1 MREGQGDGDKEKKGS
16 FSLKPRN
23 RSRYHEDDDDYGRN
37 KKTEAQRGRQIHL
50 NLLSLLGETDIR
62 GVKKYQVGEKGGMG
76 PWAFSV
82 PLILASAL
90 GLLLNIY
97 VLLVVLGLGKQ
108 TQQQQTAN
116 TLLLIHLG
124 AVEAAVCLILLIFTT
139 APWPVAGTWC
149 VFHGFLLAL
158 LHPVALWTVT
168 GLNCDRYYAIAA
180 PLHYAALVS
189 PRRVIVGLAASWA
202 GALLLCLPPFS
213 GLVPP
218 YRYSPG
224 LGCCAP
230 DFGNGSWGSAAALY
244 GAVYAIVGLALPAIL
259 VTVCNLRVLGIAR
272 YHRHRIASA
281 IYEVTLSAQ
290 VTITHQRNP
299 FFVPTVTAPSA
310 GGPPRFHSAAST
322 VMQLVGSLY
331 LLYFPYCGLILWEA
345 CGAGNQHRLQAYP
358 RLASLA
364 SLLLACSPPING
376 LLYGLKSQT
385 LKRSVQNYWRKKAT
399 KSELQQ
405 EIQARTPSVAGSR
418 RPSGSGTGSL
428 FPFPPLQR
436 RLSEAL
442 LAIGSCRSGN
452 SIEHGNLGFHRTRLQ
467 PAASCNTLRVPT
479 TESGESGK
487 LVRSSAS
494 AASLMGAHYRG
505 DFAGTDGGTGC
516 SMAMNETP
524 RRSPRILITR
534 ACSEE
539 SQDGGSPLLRKSY
552 LPNSAHPPCEKRR
565 WRYCSTGSDSSTGSS
580 ETNIWTTGVAQK
592 MIKNNLKNTTDAW
605 PVSRRL
611 LRGKTLE
618 EDTLSTVIRP
628 NNNNSE
634 SSDTTDTTATTTTM
648 TLPIKTQAVEND
660 EDVET
665 RTGKKLIKN
674 VEDKDRSESENSWS
688 SVEEIEMKEVI
699 EKREE
704 KQVRRKDDEQRS
716 KDRQKLKSSRKKAK
730 IARDSEGS
738 EDREDTAQLR
748 PLLTPSS

>member
-1 MREGQGDGDKEKKGS
+1 
-16 FSLKPRN
+16 
-23 RSRYHEDDDDYGRN
+23 
-37 KKTEAQRGRQIHL
+37 
-50 NLLSLLGETDIR
+50 
-62 GVKKYQVGEKGGMG
+62 MG
-76 PWAFSV
+76 PWAFGV
-82 PLILASAL
+82 ILILVSTL
-90 GLLLNIY
+90 GLLLNGYI
-97 VLLVVLGLGKQ
+97 LLVVFGLGKQ

-124 AVEAAVCLILLIFTT
+124 AVEAAVCLILLIFATGS
-139 APWPVAGTWC
+139 WPAAGTWC
-149 VFHGFLLAL
+149 VLHGFLLAL

-180 PLHYAALVS
+180 PLHYTALVS
-189 PRRVIVGLAASWA
+189 PRRVVVGLVASWT

-218 YRYSPG
+218 YSYSPG

-230 DFGNGSWGSAAALY
+230 DFGNGTWGSAAALY
-244 GAVYAIVGLALPAIL
+244 GAVYAILGLGLPAVL

-345 CGAGNQHRLQAYP
+345 CGAGNQHRLHAHP

-385 LKRSVQNYWRKKAT
+385 LRRSVQNYWRKKAT

-418 RPSGSGTGSL
+418 RPSGSGNTSF

-442 LAIGSCRSGN
+442 LALGSCRTGDSFESN
-452 SIEHGNLGFHRTRLQ
+452 NLGFQRGRLQ
-467 PAASCNTLRVPT
+467 PAVSCNTLRVPT
-479 TESGESGK
+479 TESGEPSK
-487 LVRSSAS
+487 LVRASAS
-494 AASLMGAHYRG
+494 AASLMGPHYRS
-505 DFAGTDGGTGC
+505 DFIGADLGAGC
-516 SMAMNETP
+516 SIAMCETP
-524 RRSPRILITR
+524 KRSPRILITR
-534 ACSEE
+534 AYSEE
-539 SQDGGSPLLRKSY
+539 SQDGGSPLLRKS
-552 LPNSAHPPCEKRR
+552 LNSNSNPPPGEKRR
-565 WRYCSTGSDSSTGSS
+565 WRHCSTGSESSTGSS
-580 ETNIWTTGVAQK
+580 DASVWTTGVAPK
-592 MIKNNLKNTTDAW
+592 YGKGNGKNSGW
-605 PVSRRL
+605 SSRRYV
-611 LRGKTLE
+611 RGKNLE
-618 EDTLSTVIRP
+618 EGALTTAIRP
-628 NNNNSE
+628 NNNSE
-634 SSDTTDTTATTTTM
+634 SSDTTDTTTATTTTT
-648 TLPIKTQAVEND
+648 TLLKSLAMESGEQNEREKEKIN
-660 EDVET
+660 
-665 RTGKKLIKN
+665 GNMKKR
-674 VEDKDRSESENSWS
+674 EFSESESSWS
-688 SVEEIEMKEVI
+688 SVEEIEAKVERNDEDDNLEKSKEDSQT
-699 EKREE
+699 KSPRGKSKSNNRELE
-704 KQVRRKDDEQRS
+704 N
-716 KDRQKLKSSRKKAK
+716 
-730 IARDSEGS
+730 S
-738 EDREDTAQLR
+738 EDREEAAQLR

>member
-1 MREGQGDGDKEKKGS
+1 M
-16 FSLKPRN
+16 
-23 RSRYHEDDDDYGRN
+23 
-37 KKTEAQRGRQIHL
+37 
-50 NLLSLLGETDIR
+50 
-62 GVKKYQVGEKGGMG
+62 V
-76 PWAFSV
+76 PWAFGV
-82 PLILASAL
+82 PLVLVSAL
-90 GLLLNIY
+90 GLLLNGY
-97 VLLVVLGLGKQ
+97 VLLVVLGLSKQ

-139 APWPVAGTWC
+139 GSWPIAGTWC
-149 VFHGFLLAL
+149 VLHGFLLAL

-189 PRRVIVGLAASWA
+189 PRRVAVGLAASWT
-202 GALLLCLPPFS
+202 GALFLCVLPFW

-230 DFGNGSWGSAAALY
+230 DFGNDSWGLAAVLY
-244 GAVYAIVGLALPAIL
+244 GAVYAILGLALPAVL

-310 GGPPRFHSAAST
+310 VSPPRFHSAAST

-331 LLYFPYCGLILWEA
+331 LLYFPYCGLILWEV
-345 CGAGNQHRLQAYP
+345 CGVGNQPHFYDHP
-358 RLASLA
+358 KLASLA

-385 LKRSVQNYWRKKAT
+385 LRRSVQNYWRKKAT
-399 KSELQQ
+399 KSELQH
-405 EIQARTPSVAGSR
+405 EIQARTPSAAGSR
-418 RPSGSGTGSL
+418 RPSGSGTGSF

-442 LAIGSCRSGN
+442 LALGSCRTGN
-452 SIEHGNLGFHRTRLQ
+452 SFDSNNLGFHRGRLQ

-479 TESGESGK
+479 SESGESSK

-494 AASLMGAHYRG
+494 AASLMGPHYRS
-505 DFAGTDGGTGC
+505 DFIGTDASTGC
-516 SMAMNETP
+516 SIAMNETP

-539 SQDGGSPLLRKSY
+539 SQDGGSPLLRKPFLANA
-552 LPNSAHPPCEKRR
+552 LPCDKRR
-565 WRYCSTGSDSSTGSS
+565 WRHCSTGSDSSTGSS
-580 ETNIWTTGVAQK
+580 EASVWTTGVAQK
-592 MIKNNLKNTTDAW
+592 LAKANAKHASDMW
-605 PVSRRL
+605 PASRRFA
-611 LRGKTLE
+611 RGKNLE
-618 EDTLSTVIRP
+618 EGAVLVNARP
-628 NNNNSE
+628 SNNSE
-634 SSDTTDTTATTTTM
+634 SSDTTDTTATTTTTTM
-648 TLPIKTQAVEND
+648 PTKPLSLENGCYR
-660 EDVET
+660 EKQKEEMNG
-665 RTGKKLIKN
+665 RKK
-674 VEDKDRSESENSWS
+674 ERERSESDNSWS
-688 SVEEIEMKEVI
+688 SVDEIESKEMAEKCMEEDNPENI
-699 EKREE
+699 EEEAEEE
-704 KQVRRKDDEQRS
+704 KCKQLRRKS
-716 KDRQKLKSSRKKAK
+716 KTIRKADVPQDCK
-730 IARDSEGS
+730 E
-738 EDREDTAQLR
+738 TAQRR
-748 PLLTPSS
+748 PLLTSSS

>member
-1 MREGQGDGDKEKKGS
+1 
-16 FSLKPRN
+16 
-23 RSRYHEDDDDYGRN
+23 
-37 KKTEAQRGRQIHL
+37 
-50 NLLSLLGETDIR
+50 
-62 GVKKYQVGEKGGMG
+62 MG
-76 PWAFSV
+76 PWAFV
-82 PLILASAL
+82 LLILVSAL
-90 GLLLNIY
+90 GLFLNGY
-97 VLLVVLGLGKQ
+97 VLLVLGLGKQ

-139 APWPVAGTWC
+139 GSWPFADTWC
-149 VFHGFLLAL
+149 VLHGFLLAL

-189 PRRVIVGLAASWA
+189 PRRVVVGLVASWT

-218 YRYSPG
+218 YKYNPG

-230 DFGNGSWGSAAALY
+230 DFGNGAWGTAAALY
-244 GAVYAIVGLALPAIL
+244 GAVYAILSLGLPAIL

-345 CGAGNQHRLQAYP
+345 CSAGNQPRHHAYP
-358 RLASLA
+358 RLAESLA

-385 LKRSVQNYWRKKAT
+385 LRRSVQNYWRKKAT

-418 RPSGSGTGSL
+418 RPSGSGNASF

-436 RLSEAL
+436 RLSETL
-442 LAIGSCRSGN
+442 LALGSYRTGSSFESN
-452 SIEHGNLGFHRTRLQ
+452 NFGFQRGRLQ

-479 TESGESGK
+479 TESGEPNNSVK
-487 LVRSSAS
+487 ASAS
-494 AASLMGAHYRG
+494 AANLMGPHYRS
-505 DFAGTDGGTGC
+505 DFIGAELGAGC
-516 SMAMNETP
+516 SIAMCEIP
-524 RRSPRILITR
+524 KKSPRILITR
-534 ACSEE
+534 AYSEE
-539 SQDGGSPLLRKSY
+539 SQDGESPLLRK
-552 LPNSAHPPCEKRR
+552 PFNSNTNLPPCEKRR
-565 WRYCSTGSDSSTGSS
+565 WRHCSIGSESSTESS
-580 ETNIWTTGVAQK
+580 DASVWTTGVAPK
-592 MIKNNLKNTTDAW
+592 YVKGNAKNSADGW
-605 PVSRRL
+605 SSRR
-611 LRGKTLE
+611 GAHDENLE
-618 EDTLSTVIRP
+618 EGALSTAVRP
-628 NNNNSE
+628 NNNSE
-634 SSDTTDTTATTTTM
+634 SSDTTTDTTTATTTT
-648 TLPIKTQAVEND
+648 TLLKSLAIENGGQNKRD
-660 EDVET
+660 KEKINGNT
-665 RTGKKLIKN
+665 KKG
-674 VEDKDRSESENSWS
+674 EYSESESSWS
-688 SVEEIEMKEVI
+688 SVEEIETKAVTERDDEDDNLERAKE
-699 EKREE
+699 ELQTRLP
-704 KQVRRKDDEQRS
+704 RRKS
-716 KDRQKLKSSRKKAK
+716 KSGNCEPEVA
-730 IARDSEGS
+730 
-738 EDREDTAQLR
+738 EDREEAAQLR
-748 PLLTPSS
+748 PLLTSSS

>member
-1 MREGQGDGDKEKKGS
+1 
-16 FSLKPRN
+16 
-23 RSRYHEDDDDYGRN
+23 
-37 KKTEAQRGRQIHL
+37 
-50 NLLSLLGETDIR
+50 
-62 GVKKYQVGEKGGMG
+62 MG
-76 PWAFSV
+76 PWAFGV
-82 PLILASAL
+82 PLILGCAL
-90 GLLLNIY
+90 GLLINIY
-97 VLLVVLGLGKQ
+97 VLFVVVGLGKQ

-139 APWPVAGTWC
+139 TPWPVPGGSWC
-149 VFHGFLLAL
+149 VFNGFLLAL

-180 PLHYAALVS
+180 PLHYTALVS
-189 PRRVIVGLAASWA
+189 PKRVIVGLVASWT
-202 GALLLCLPPFS
+202 GAILLCLPPFS

-230 DFGNGSWGSAAALY
+230 DFGNGSWGTAAALY
-244 GAVYAIVGLALPAIL
+244 GAIYAILGLALPAIL

-331 LLYFPYCGLILWEA
+331 LLYFPYCGFILWES
-345 CGAGNQHRLQAYP
+345 CGAGNQNRVQAHP

-364 SLLLACSPPING
+364 SLLLAYSPPING

-385 LKRSVQNYWRKKAT
+385 LRRSVQNYWRKKAT

-418 RPSGSGTGSL
+418 RPSGSGTVGSF

-442 LAIGSCRSGN
+442 LAIGNCRSGN
-452 SIEHGNLGFHRTRLQ
+452 SIEQGNIQFHRTRLQ
-467 PAASCNTLRVPT
+467 PAASCNTLRVPSM
-479 TESGESGK
+479 ESGESGK

-494 AASLMGAHYRG
+494 AASLMGPHYRG
-505 DFAGTDGGTGC
+505 DFPGNEIGTNRSIST
-516 SMAMNETP
+516 NETP

-539 SQDGGSPLLRKSY
+539 SQDGGSPLRKSY
-552 LPNSAHPPCEKRR
+552 FPNSAHPPCEN
-565 WRYCSTGSDSSTGSS
+565 GDIVVP
-580 ETNIWTTGVAQK
+580 EAIVVLEVAKLMFGQLEWHKK
-592 MIKNNLKNTTDAW
+592 MGKNNVKNMTDIW
-605 PVSRRL
+605 PTSRRL
-611 LRGKTLE
+611 IRVKTLE
-618 EDTLSTVIRP
+618 EDSLSIGIRP
-628 NNNNSE
+628 NNNSE
-634 SSDTTDTTATTTTM
+634 SSDTTDTTATTTTT
-648 TLPIKTQAVEND
+648 TLPIKTGTLEED
-660 EDVET
+660 EEET
-665 RTGKKLIKN
+665 NTRRRRKESRKK
-674 VEDKDRSESENSWS
+674 EDRVVDQSESENSWS
-688 SVEEIEMKEVI
+688 SSVEEIEMKQVI
-699 EKREE
+699 EKNKIVLGDEGDDGVGEE
-704 KQVRRKDDEQRS
+704 DRLKSRKSRRKKRITPCPS
-716 KDRQKLKSSRKKAK
+716 KD
-730 IARDSEGS
+730 S
-738 EDREDTAQLR
+738 EDRDDDAQLR

>member
-1 MREGQGDGDKEKKGS
+1 MYLCTTVILKGK
-16 FSLKPRN
+16 F
-23 RSRYHEDDDDYGRN
+23 E
-37 KKTEAQRGRQIHL
+37 
-50 NLLSLLGETDIR
+50 ETN
-62 GVKKYQVGEKGGMG
+62 QVGEKGGMG
-76 PWAFSV
+76 PWAFGV
-82 PLILASAL
+82 PLILGCAL
-90 GLLLNIY
+90 GLIINIY

-139 APWPVAGTWC
+139 TPWPVAGSSWC

-180 PLHYAALVS
+180 PLHYTALVS
-189 PRRVIVGLAASWA
+189 PKRVIVGLAASWT
-202 GALLLCLPPFS
+202 GAILLCLPPFS

-230 DFGNGSWGSAAALY
+230 DFGNGSWGTAAALY
-244 GAVYAIVGLALPAIL
+244 GAIYAILGLALPAIL

-331 LLYFPYCGLILWEA
+331 LLYFPYCGFILWES
-345 CGAGNQHRLQAYP
+345 CGAGNQNRVQAHP

-364 SLLLACSPPING
+364 SVLLACSPPING

-385 LKRSVQNYWRKKAT
+385 LRRSVQNYWRKKAT

-442 LAIGSCRSGN
+442 LAIGNCRSGN
-452 SIEHGNLGFHRTRLQ
+452 SIEQGNIHFHRTRLQ
-467 PAASCNTLRVPT
+467 PAASCNTLRVPSM
-479 TESGESGK
+479 ESGESGK

-494 AASLMGAHYRG
+494 AASLMGPHYRG
-505 DFAGTDGGTGC
+505 DFTGNEIGTNR
-516 SMAMNETP
+516 SMSTNETP

-539 SQDGGSPLLRKSY
+539 SQDGGSPLRKSY
-552 LPNSAHPPCEKRR
+552 FPNSGHPPCEKRR

-580 ETNIWTTGVAQK
+580 ETNVWTTGVAQK
-592 MIKNNLKNTTDAW
+592 MGKNNVKNMADVW
-605 PVSRRL
+605 PASRRL
-611 LRGKTLE
+611 IRVKTLE
-618 EDTLSTVIRP
+618 EDSLSIGIRP
-628 NNNNSE
+628 NNNSE
-634 SSDTTDTTATTTTM
+634 SSDTTDTTATTTTT
-648 TLPIKTQAVEND
+648 TLPIKTRTLEEDD
-660 EDVET
+660 EEIDARNRKES
-665 RTGKKLIKN
+665 RKKG
-674 VEDKDRSESENSWS
+674 ERRDQSESENSWS
-688 SVEEIEMKEVI
+688 SVEEIEMKEVV
-699 EKREE
+699 EKKTKGKGVEE
-704 KQVRRKDDEQRS
+704 EDEVGEEGESEKEEESKKSETSRRKR
-716 KDRQKLKSSRKKAK
+716 R
-730 IARDSEGS
+730 ITHHSEES
-738 EDREDTAQLR
+738 EDRDDSAQLR
-748 PLLTPSS
+748 PLLTPTS

>member
-1 MREGQGDGDKEKKGS
+1 
-16 FSLKPRN
+16 
-23 RSRYHEDDDDYGRN
+23 
-37 KKTEAQRGRQIHL
+37 
-50 NLLSLLGETDIR
+50 
-62 GVKKYQVGEKGGMG
+62 MG
-76 PWAFSV
+76 PWAFGV
-82 PLILASAL
+82 FLILVSTL
-90 GLLLNIY
+90 GLLLNGY
-97 VLLVVLGLGKQ
+97 VLLVVLGLNKQ
-108 TQQQQTAN
+108 TQQQQTSN

-124 AVEAAVCLILLIFTT
+124 AVEAAVCLILLIFATG
-139 APWPVAGTWC
+139 PWPVAGTWC
-149 VFHGFLLAL
+149 VLHGFLLAL

-189 PRRVIVGLAASWA
+189 PRRVIVGLAASWT

-218 YRYSPG
+218 YKYSPG

-230 DFGNGSWGSAAALY
+230 DFGNGSAAALY
-244 GAVYAIVGLALPAIL
+244 GAVYAILGLGLPAVL

-345 CGAGNQHRLQAYP
+345 CDAGNQHRLHAHP
-358 RLASLA
+358 KLASLA

-385 LKRSVQNYWRKKAT
+385 LRRSVQNYWRKKAT

-418 RPSGSGTGSL
+418 RPSGSGNASF

-442 LAIGSCRSGN
+442 LALGSCRTGGSFESN
-452 SIEHGNLGFHRTRLQ
+452 NLGFQRGRLQ

-479 TESGESGK
+479 AESE
-487 LVRSSAS
+487 
-494 AASLMGAHYRG
+494 
-505 DFAGTDGGTGC
+505 
-516 SMAMNETP
+516 
-524 RRSPRILITR
+524 
-534 ACSEE
+534 
-539 SQDGGSPLLRKSY
+539 
-552 LPNSAHPPCEKRR
+552 RR
-565 WRYCSTGSDSSTGSS
+565 WRHCSTGSESSTGSS
-580 ETNIWTTGVAQK
+580 DASVWTTGVTPKYGKGNA
-592 MIKNNLKNTTDAW
+592 KNSDGWSSHTRH
-605 PVSRRL
+605 V
-611 LRGKTLE
+611 RGKNLE
-618 EDTLSTVIRP
+618 EGALSTAIRP
-628 NNNNSE
+628 NNNSE
-634 SSDTTDTTATTTTM
+634 SSDTTDTTTATTTTT
-648 TLPIKTQAVEND
+648 TLLKSLAM
-660 EDVET
+660 ET
-665 RTGKKLIKN
+665 GEQNEKEKERVNGNMKKR
-674 VEDKDRSESENSWS
+674 EFSESESSWS
-688 SVEEIEMKEVI
+688 SVEEIETKAERND
-699 EKREE
+699 E
-704 KQVRRKDDEQRS
+704 DDNLERS
-716 KDRQKLKSSRKKAK
+716 KEGPQTRPPRRKLKSSNREPEVSA
-730 IARDSEGS
+730 
-738 EDREDTAQLR
+738 EDHEEAAQLR